1 MATTENWRR
10 EKAAATKRLPRGLGF
25 LDLKR
30 AYVNPPRFLLFLIAD
45 PIGTMTIDLVS
56 IKMPPDTAIE
66 HPPQFFDFEENSERL
81 FLDCIELLHFFAV
94 QAFERLSSEF
104 QNFKT

>member
-45 PIGTMTIDLVS
+45 AVRTMEIDLGLRYS
-56 IKMPPDTAIE
+56 AMQTG
-66 HPPQFFDFEENSERL
+66 FM
-81 FLDCIELLHFFAV
+81 CLHFCRRDWKHV
-94 QAFERLSSEF
+94 
-104 QNFKT
+104 